1 MAPALK
7 ERVTASAIAL
17 ILSLFMLF
25 LDVDPDAAARHAAFF
40 AETAQRY
47 CCAHFLQYEIAL
59 PLAPMYP
66 A

>member
-1 MAPALK
+1 
-7 ERVTASAIAL
+7 
-17 ILSLFMLF
+17 MLF
-25 LDVDPDAAARHAAFF
+25 LGVGPDAAARHAAFF